1 MADTKI
7 SDLTALTGANVADD
21 DEFVI
26 VDTSAAQSKRI
37 TKTELAVALGT
48 NDTLADVLGKGN
60 TTGGTDISV
69 SSGDDITFADNS
81 KAIFGTGSDLQIYH
95 NASNSYI
102 EDTGTGN
109 LNLRT
114 NGTSVRIDST
124 GSAQLAAT
132 FVPTGAQTF
141 YYNNSQKLATT
152 TSGIDVTG
160 TVTADGLTVDT
171 NTLYVDS
178 ANNRVGIGTVSPGS
192 NLHVSSSGDTI
203 ARVTSGDGF
212 GAFLDLGD
220 ASDPDGGRIVYDSGS
235 NLTFN
240 TASTERLRIDSSGGV
255 HVGGTSEAGTSQVSL
270 NPSGYIKAR
279 KNDVSGIFDRI
290 TSDGDIVQF
299 RKDGTTVGIIG
310 GHTSS
315 VVGLSV
321 RGNAS
326 YGGIGLPND
335 RNTLWPVG
343 ATGNPAD
350 NFMDMGS
357 SSVRWKDLY
366 LSGTIQIEKGTGNV
380 VVGKQ
385 ALNSNTGSQNTAAG
399 YQALYTNTA
408 GDNMAAFG
416 YQALYSSNTTGS
428 VNNNAFGFGSQYS
441 TSTGT
446 SNTSM
451 GHISLYS
458 NTTGSFS
465 VALGVAALY
474 SNTTASNNTAVGYQ
488 AGYSNTTGIG
498 LVAVGAL
505 ALNSNTTGVG
515 NTAVGTQHTGFAA
528 ATLQSNTTGSYNT
541 GIGTGAL
548 YANTTASYS
557 VAVGYQAAYSQ
568 TAAGINT
575 CVGFQAGYSY
585 SSGAGNGLN
594 TMIGNQAGYN
604 NTGYQNTFIG
614 TNAGH
619 SVTSG
624 SKNSI
629 LGMYNGNQN
638 GLDIR
643 TSNNNIV
650 LSDGDGNPRSYY
662 TNRWHFFS
670 DAPSTNAMLLA
681 NTSSTTPYI
690 LNMAFTGATPNNTTS
705 EFLSCGDPSFFR
717 LFIYSNG
724 NVVNRNNSYGA
735 ISDEKLKENIVDSG
749 SQWDDIKA
757 LRVRKYS
764 MKEQASAVPT
774 QLGVIAQEV
783 EAAGMGGLVFE
794 SPDKQNEGEIVKQ
807 VNYSVLYMKA
817 VKALQEAME
826 RIETLETENVAI
838 KARLDALEAV

>member
-380 VVGKQ
+380 GVGRD
-385 ALNSNTGSQNTAAG
+385 
-399 YQALYTNTA
+399 ALYANTTGTNLS
-408 GDNMAAFG
+408 AFG
-416 YQALYSSNTTGS
+416 LGAAKLNTTGS
-428 VNNNAFGFGSQYS
+428 NNTAI
-441 TSTGT
+441 
-446 SNTSM
+446 
-451 GHISLYS
+451 GHL
-458 NTTGSFS
+458 
-465 VALGVAALY
+465 ALLN
-474 SNTTASNNTAVGYQ
+474 NTTASNNTAVGYQ
-488 AGYSNTTGIG
+488 AGYSNTTGANSVYIG
-498 LVAVGAL
+498 YQAGDLVTTG
-505 ALNSNTTGVG
+505 NSNTVVG
-515 NTAVGTQHTGFAA
+515 
-528 ATLQSNTTGSYNT
+528 
-541 GIGTGAL
+541 
-548 YANTTASYS
+548 S
-557 VAVGYQAAYSQ
+557 VAGTNNNFGECTFLGQVS
-568 TAAGINT
+568 
-575 CVGFQAGYSY
+575 GFSN
-585 SSGAGNGLN
+585 AGNK
-594 TMIGNQAGYN
+594 
-604 NTGYQNTFIG
+604 NTFIG
-614 TNAGH
+614 QQAGYY
-619 SVTSG
+619 VTTGAS
-624 SKNSI
+624 NTI
-629 LGMYNGNQN
+629 LGRFNGNSG

-643 TSNNNIV
+643 TSSNNIV
-650 LSDGDGNPRSYY
+650 LSDGDGNPRVHVDASGRAYIGPENTGNARFNVHSEGGSLWSGTFYQLSNSDITNLNCRHEYARSGQNATQINFQDYQGIDRGSIKTNNSSTSY
-662 TNRWHFFS
+662 
-670 DAPSTNAMLLA
+670 
-681 NTSSTTPYI
+681 NTSSDYRLKENVVEI
-690 LNMAFTGATPNNTTS
+690 TGATDRLKQLKPSRFNFINDPDRTVDG
-705 EFLSCGDPSFFR
+705 FLAHEVSDIVPE
-717 LFIYSNG
+717 
-724 NVVNRNNSYGA
+724 A
-735 ISDEKLKENIVDSG
+735 ISGEKDAVDA
-749 SQWDDIKA
+749 DNNP
-757 LRVRKYS
+757 KYQQIDQS
-764 MKEQASAVPT
+764 KLVPLLT
-774 QLGVIAQEV
+774 A
-783 EAAGMGGLVFE
+783 
-794 SPDKQNEGEIVKQ
+794 
-807 VNYSVLYMKA
+807 
-817 VKALQEAME
+817 ALQEALTKIE
-826 RIETLETENVAI
+826 SLEARIAQLETN
-838 KARLDALEAV
+838 